1 MSLVTPQDFRPRGP
15 QAGEQWLL
23 SVAQDR
29 AYSQGWKLRLE
40 GRAMPVVESQRL
52 GWRDADLAIKQN
64 RVKP

>member
-1 MSLVTPQDFRPRGP
+1 MSLVIPPDFKPRGP
-15 QAGEQWLL
+15 QPGEQWLL

-52 GWRDADLAIKQN
+52 GWRDADNAVKQG